1 MRVLIFLLLIA
12 VIKIQARLPA
22 EACFLYYAPYCGFA
36 EGCVV
41 NAGNKC
47 HLEGQE
53 KIRVKANKPPFIKME
68 PGRCPEDIP
77 LCEYII
83 FGHSFRARYVFA
95 FCLFHTTMGTL
106 TTFSGQNP
114 YFKSS

>member
-1 MRVLIFLLLIA
+1 MKVVIFLLLIA
-12 VIKIQARLPA
+12 VIKIQAQLPA
-22 EACFLYYAPYCGFA
+22 GACHLNYSPYCGFA

-68 PGRCPEDIP
+68 PGRCPGNIP
-77 LCEYII
+77 SCE
-83 FGHSFRARYVFA
+83 
-95 FCLFHTTMGTL
+95 HTIL
-106 TTFSGQNP
+106 
-114 YFKSS
+114 